1 MYAVEFQA
9 NITDGIIEVPETYRH
24 QLAGAVRVII
34 LTDQPASGS
43 VTGGVTHSEP
53 DMIAQLL
60 AHPRKVAHFTPL
72 KRDEIYER
80 K

>member
-9 NITDGIIEVPETYRH
+9 NITDGIIEVPETYRR

-34 LTDQPASGS
+34 LTNQPTSDA
-43 VTGGVTHSEP
+43 VIDEVIDSEP
-53 DMIAQLL
+53 DMIARLL